1 MIKLERVT
9 KTYRIEGGI
18 KLVLD
23 DIDFTFPTGVSVGV
37 LGMNGA
43 GKSTL
48 LRLLSGADEPTIGKV
63 HRQCRISWPVS
74 LGSFNGSLTGEE
86 NVRFVSR
93 LYGVDHRQVI
103 DYVAAF
109 SELGDDLHQPT
120 RTYSA
125 GMRGRLSFALS
136 LALDFDTYIIDEGHA
151 TGDARFAKRFNE
163 EWRRRLSRSNIIMV
177 SHNTGSIRQH
187 CSHAAILHQGKL
199 SRLLPVGE
207 ALPLYKQLLA
217 I

>member
-1 MIKLERVT
+1 MIVLEKVT
-9 KTYRIEGGI
+9 KRYHIEGGI
-18 KLVLD
+18 KVVLD
-23 DIDFTFPTGVSVGV
+23 DIDFVFPTALSVGV

-48 LRLLSGADEPTIGKV
+48 LRLLAGADEPTSGQV
-63 HRQCRISWPVS
+63 RRNCRISWPVS
-74 LGSFNGSLTGEE
+74 LGGFNGTLTGEE

-93 LYGVDHRQVI
+93 LYGVDHREVMH
-103 DYVAAF
+103 YVAAF

-151 TGDARFAKRFNE
+151 TGDARFAARFNQ
-163 EWRRRLSRSNIIMV
+163 EWRKRLERANIIMV
-177 SHNTGSIRQH
+177 SHSTRSIRAH
-187 CSHAAILHQGKL
+187 CTHAAILHHGKL
-199 SRLLPVGE
+199 SDLMPVGD
-207 ALPLYKQLLA
+207 AIPAYQNLLGL
-217 I
+217 

>member
-1 MIKLERVT
+1 MIRLEKVT

-18 KLVLD
+18 KLVLNN
-23 DIDFTFPTGVSVGV
+23 IDFVFPTGVSVGV

-48 LRLLSGADEPTIGKV
+48 LRLLAGADEPTSGRI
-63 HRQCRISWPVS
+63 HRHCRISWPVS
-74 LGSFNGSLTGEE
+74 LGGFNGQLTGEE

-93 LYGVDHRQVI
+93 LYGVDHHEVI
-103 DYVAAF
+103 RYVAAF
-109 SELGDDLHQPT
+109 SELGEDLYQPT

-163 EWRRRLSRSNIIMV
+163 EWRKRLSRANIIMV
-177 SHNTGSIRQH
+177 SHSSKSIYKH
-187 CSHAAILHQGKL
+187 CTQAAVLHGGHL
-199 SRLLPVGE
+199 SQLMPVDEAMQLYNRLLR
-207 ALPLYKQLLA
+207 

>member
-1 MIKLERVT
+1 MIHLEKVT

-23 DIDFTFPTGVSVGV
+23 DIDFVFPTGVSVGV

-48 LRLLSGADEPTIGKV
+48 LRLLSGADEPTSGRI
-63 HRQCRISWPVS
+63 HRDCRISWPVS
-74 LGSFNGSLTGEE
+74 LGGFNGQLTGEE
-86 NVRFVSR
+86 NARFVSR
-93 LYGVDHRQVI
+93 LYGVDHREVI
-103 DYVAAF
+103 RYVAAF
-109 SELGDDLHQPT
+109 SELGDDLYQPT
-120 RTYSA
+120 RTYSG

-163 EWRRRLSRSNIIMV
+163 EWRKRLSRANIIMV
-177 SHNTGSIRQH
+177 SHSPKSIYKH
-187 CSHAAILHQGKL
+187 CTHAAVLHGGRL
-199 SRLLPVGE
+199 SRLMPVDD
-207 ALPLYKQLLA
+207 AMQLYNHLLR